1 MTLKELTEAA
11 GALDELMRVSGLPMK
26 TALEIVRLADS
37 IETERRFFADELDRI
52 AREYGTADE
61 TGAYVVEAASLDG
74 ERRERFLREYE
85 ELCSIE
91 VDTPAKKIII
101 PGSAQGLTP
110 KSLMAL
116 QEFVEV
122 ADR

>member
-61 TGAYVVEAASLDG
+61 TGAYVEAASLDG

-101 PGSAQGLTP
+101 PGSAKGLTP

-116 QEFVEV
+116 REFVEV